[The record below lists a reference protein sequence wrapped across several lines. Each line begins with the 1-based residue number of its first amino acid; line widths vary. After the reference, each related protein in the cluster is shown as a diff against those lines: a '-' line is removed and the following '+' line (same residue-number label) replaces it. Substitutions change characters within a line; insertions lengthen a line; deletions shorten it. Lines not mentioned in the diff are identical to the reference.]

1 MTNVCIAGASHLG
14 LITVF
19 EVLQQAGMQLASP
32 FHGDES
38 IDMAQWHDQ
47 VLASAQQDGAV
58 LQPVSSPG
66 RHWSKLAL
74 DIFAANSGAQVW
86 GWADRR
92 STWLL
97 NFWQNFEPRTRFILV
112 CGSPQHMLAAAI
124 TAAQDGVAV
133 GALIDAWRS
142 EHEQLLRFHHRNPEC
157 SVLVDAT
164 ECANFPRKLVE
175 LCVNKWQ
182 LPLALESDPKSRKEE
197 AEPLTL
203 FLSQQLCRTHA
214 DALALQHEISA
225 TLARFGPPGG
235 GGASGPEP
243 FDPDDV
249 VAQWHSMR
257 MLAVTGPTVDPS
269 AHTEPDA
276 LRDYVADL
284 VAQHAQS
291 VEASGQ
297 KLDEA
302 SRENELLLSALWQL
316 QQELQAEQDTSLGRA
331 EALDTATTNLQQAER
346 NNEWLA
352 LQLRQVQ
359 EELQR
364 YFAQHKL
371 VQGQLK
377 SAGARWHRMLQR
389 TPGYCDFDGL
399 EVVTATTGERPVVNW
414 RVRNFEV
421 AGRSLPTLDFA
432 TVIEV
437 AGTAVVLQRG
447 HGEVRPLL
455 RWPASCVDRD
465 DVRFVLGSTFEGNPE
480 SMETLSDLSTSD
492 WDFLRVL
499 AQTMSHSLAAPLV
512 LPMPDGLD
520 PVALRVGLQQFEEGL
535 ASFPARLRYDRVAL
549 KREQVN
555 PDYEHLWLRLEN
567 LSFGESRWADFEFR
581 LSCADVRP
589 KHFGQCPKLEF
600 PEHSSEAPF
609 EAWFVEAT
617 DDFGPKLELRFKL
630 PDSMDLAVWS
640 RVSQR
645 DRAFLSAVL
654 ERLPA
659 MLLTLQIAG
668 VALHRSWDDWSR
680 MALAMQGISAQ
691 RTALPVA
698 GAMRTVLA
706 LAGKI
711 RHAIVVP
718 RRVKPVGGMH
728 EAAGTQSPRSP

>member
-225 TLARFGPPGG
+225 TLARLGPPGV

-249 VAQWHSMR
+249 VAQWHSLR

-346 NNEWLA
+346 NNVYVL
-352 LQLRQVQ
+352 
-359 EELQR
+359 
-364 YFAQHKL
+364 L
-371 VQGQLK
+371 VLVN
-377 SAGARWHRMLQR
+377 GARELIHPQVITNMSS
-389 TPGYCDFDGL
+389 L
-399 EVVTATTGERPVVNW
+399 ESFIDVGVTPVVKALTGYPALLGYDIINEPEGMAGDLPFPW
-414 RVRNFEV
+414 VEPRVQMADIQRFVGRV
-421 AGRSLPTLDFA
+421 AHAIHQANPDTLVSCVYVWNDTVLLRSLMTKLC
-432 TVIEV
+432 
-437 AGTAVVLQRG
+437 G
-447 HGEVRPLL
+447 HV
-455 RWPASCVDRD
+455 
-465 DVRFVLGSTFEGNPE
+465 
-480 SMETLSDLSTSD
+480 
-492 WDFLRVL
+492 
-499 AQTMSHSLAAPLV
+499 
-512 LPMPDGLD
+512 
-520 PVALRVGLQQFEEGL
+520 
-535 ASFPARLRYDRVAL
+535 
-549 KREQVN
+549 
-555 PDYEHLWLRLEN
+555 
-567 LSFGESRWADFEFR
+567 
-581 LSCADVRP
+581 
-589 KHFGQCPKLEF
+589 
-600 PEHSSEAPF
+600 
-609 EAWFVEAT
+609 
-617 DDFGPKLELRFKL
+617 
-630 PDSMDLAVWS
+630 
-640 RVSQR
+640 
-645 DRAFLSAVL
+645 
-654 ERLPA
+654 
-659 MLLTLQIAG
+659 
-668 VALHRSWDDWSR
+668 
-680 MALAMQGISAQ
+680 
-691 RTALPVA
+691 
-698 GAMRTVLA
+698 
-706 LAGKI
+706 
-711 RHAIVVP
+711 
-718 RRVKPVGGMH
+718 
-728 EAAGTQSPRSP
+728 